1 LGIFSR
7 YGRGTIIHDRIDM
20 ANTFKFGNGK
30 WAVKDGYALA
40 YNDENGNFKPLP
52 FDFTRATRATR
63 VNKDGLIEVVPNNEP
78 RIDFLNDSNGALLLE
93 PSRSNLV
100 TYSEDFSNVAWT
112 KPNLTVNANQAI
124 SPDGTLTADE
134 FTPNATTAAIRIYQ
148 TQTTSALT
156 YSLSFFV
163 KYNGKQYVQLLFG
176 SGLNSIDF
184 CNFDLINGIV
194 TDGTGN
200 IENYGNGWYRISL
213 ISSLNASTDQVY
225 LWSIDSPNASRG
237 ASSTGNGIDGY
248 YVWGAQFEVGSY
260 PTSIINTSGSAVTRV
275 AEVCSDAGNNQ
286 VINSTEGVIYCEIA
300 SLVETPETRG
310 VIGISVAGST
320 DNRITIEYNAGD
332 TNLIRAQ
339 VRTSSLQAII
349 GYVVTSIKDFH
360 KVALVYQLDNVQLWI
375 DGVKRN
381 EDLNA
386 DVSSPNTISMA
397 AFLINNTNNFQGKCK
412 GFRIY
417 DTVLT
422 DAELQA
428 LTT

>member
-1 LGIFSR
+1 
-7 YGRGTIIHDRIDM
+7 M

-93 PSRSNLV
+93 PSRTNIYSFSNQFDVFWSKINVSAIPNSVTSLDGNLNGYLLQENTSNASHDIRQNATV
-100 TYSEDFSNVAWT
+100 VSGQQYTYSVFVKKSDVGQDRN
-112 KPNLTVNANQAI
+112 
-124 SPDGTLTADE
+124 
-134 FTPNATTAAIRIYQ
+134 
-148 TQTTSALT
+148 
-156 YSLSFFV
+156 LSF
-163 KYNGKQYVQLLFG
+163 YIGGPNGSISFNTTNGTFFSV
-176 SGLNSIDF
+176 SSIDSYSS
-184 CNFDLINGIV
+184 
-194 TDGTGN
+194 
-200 IENYGNGWYRISL
+200 EYYGNGWWRLQFTDTSVSTSFNVIA
-213 ISSLNASTDQVY
+213 ILNNGSTIYQ
-225 LWSIDSPNASRG
+225 G
-237 ASSTGNGIDGY
+237 DGTSGLY
-248 YVWGAQFEVGSY
+248 IYGAQLEQGSY
-260 PTSIINTSGSAVTRV
+260 ATSYIPTQGGAVTRV
-275 AEVCSDAGNNQ
+275 DEVCSDAGNNQ

-310 VIGISVAGST
+310 VIGISVAGNT
-320 DNRITIEYNAGD
+320 DNRVTIEYNAGD

-375 DGVKRN
+375 DGVKRD